1 MKYSS
6 LVNYLKKFKYF
17 RLIYY
22 KFLRFKEYKNFYNLN
37 LNENSLVLDF
47 GANIGEITQCLLDL
61 YNCKIYC
68 YEPNNYA
75 FQILKNRFKENKK
88 VIIFNKA
95 VGKDDGK
102 DYLYYHDLHDE
113 NPVKYSTGS
122 SLLREKENV
131 NSDNCK
137 LTEIISI
144 DNILNQFKNIDLIKI
159 DIEGYEYEILP
170 NIIKNK
176 NKIKKVICE
185 LHGSPE
191 KQKLKFLNNSY
202 LETIKK
208 LNEIDPNKDWFLQH
222 Y

>member
-6 LVNYLKKFKYF
+6 LASYLKKLKFF

-22 KFLRFKEYKNFYNLN
+22 KFLRSKEYKNFHNLN
-37 LNENSLVLDF
+37 LNENSIVLDL
-47 GANIGEITQCLLDL
+47 GANVGKITQCLLDL
-61 YNCKIYC
+61 YNCNIYC

-75 FQILKNRFKENKK
+75 FEILKNRFRENKK

-102 DYLYYHDLHDE
+102 NYLYYHHLHDE

-122 SLLREKENV
+122 SLLKEKNNI
-131 NSDNCK
+131 NSDNYK

-144 DNILNQFKNIDLIKI
+144 NNILNQFENIDLIKI

-170 NIIKNK
+170 FIIKNK
-176 NKIKKVICE
+176 NKIKKVLCE

-191 KQKLKFLNNSY
+191 TQKNKFLNNDY